1 MLWTGTALFATIRPR
16 TFWSITQGWKST
28 REPSPAYFLFSRVG
42 TGIFS
47 VIGLFLL
54 LRPYFH

>member
-1 MLWTGTALFATIRPR
+1 MKPR

-42 TGIFS
+42 TSHPTERITS
-47 VIGLFLL
+47 LPCPHIRL
-54 LRPYFH
+54 P